1 LSDATITTRPIVS
14 TVVAPGR
21 VAATVQT
28 VTTPAAAI
36 TGGVGAQGAVGPAGP
51 QGTPGPAI
59 SLLDQLSDVVAP
71 SPAADDVLRFQN
83 NAWRNAQLVVNGG
96 NF

>member
-1 LSDATITTRPIVS
+1 VSDATITTRPIVS

-36 TGGVGAQGAVGPAGP
+36 TGGVGAQGPIGAAG
-51 QGTPGPAI
+51 GV
-59 SLLDQLSDVVAP
+59 LDDLADVTLASP
-71 SPAADDVLRFQN
+71 SSGDVLRYASG
-83 NAWRNAQLVVNGG
+83 AWRNYPETNLTDGG
-96 NF
+96 HF